1 MPRISEKSH
10 IERLNQ
16 YKINIKTKY
25 NAGDLTLERNTD
37 NSKND
42 DVENGVI
49 LEKSYYIKNKLVNKI
64 YDFDPRMTYTFVS
77 CSEENKAH
85 KCPNCGMSGKV
96 KDFIDGCPYCG
107 TYYNVEFTDK
117 DLGHKYHYDK
127 VLKSNKY
134 RIITLLIDILV
145 SFCIVFFFVFA
156 GRRTFN
162 EYDISKIIIYT
173 AILSMCLYYIFYI
186 ADAYVILKPIEKYKE
201 KINNKQREFWE
212 RTKID
217 KKVFFN
223 NLNYELSNYY
233 YSKNNIIDYDI
244 IDYIEFND
252 YKENDKLL
260 VDVIYDVRI
269 VYYENNKIFYK
280 TVRDKIS
287 LLKHDKPVLDLKGGT
302 NLIKCPNCGAS
313 IDASKGKCEH
323 CNTRVNYLQE
333 WVIK

>member
-1 MPRISEKSH
+1 MPMISENSH
-10 IERLNQ
+10 IKKLKKYN
-16 YKINIKTKY
+16 INIKTLY
-25 NAGDLTLERNTD
+25 NSGDKTLERNTD

-42 DVENGVI
+42 DIENGVR
-49 LEKSYYIKNKLVNKI
+49 LEKSYYVNNKLVHKI

-77 CSEENKAH
+77 SSEENKDH
-85 KCPNCGMSGKV
+85 KCPNCGMRGKV

-107 TYYNVEFTDK
+107 TYYNVEYNDK

-134 RIITLLIDILV
+134 RIITLLVDLLV
-145 SFCIVFFFVFA
+145 SFCIIFFFVYA

-162 EYDISKIIIYT
+162 GYDKSKIVIYT

-186 ADAYVILKPIEKYKE
+186 ADAYVVLKPIERYKE

-233 YSKNNIIDYDI
+233 YSKDNIIDYDI

-252 YKENDKLL
+252 HKENKKLL
-260 VDVIYDVRI
+260 VDVTFDVRI
-269 VYYENNKIFYK
+269 VYYENNKIFSK
-280 TVRDKIS
+280 EVRNKIT
-287 LLKHDKPVLDLKGGT
+287 LLRHENPVLDIKGGT
-302 NLIKCPNCGAS
+302 NMIKCPNCGAS
-313 IDASKGKCEH
+313 IDATKGKCEH
-323 CNTRVNYLQE
+323 CDTRINYLQE